1 MSKDQ
6 LSSAIAP
13 KLDFVMFK
21 EFERKQ
27 LEKEANNENEMRTEE
42 RLFKIEQRM
51 QASMLRSDFDNLMS
65 EQVTAE
71 RVEEMD
77 LIINRISQQL
87 MHVKDESESKMMRLD
102 AELARKTG
110 DLQTFMM
117 ELTGRLKG
125 LEDENATDREA
136 TDVDVGASKD
146 TRELQQIV

>member
-1 MSKDQ
+1 
-6 LSSAIAP
+6 
-13 KLDFVMFK
+13 MFK

-87 MHVKDESESKMMRLD
+87 MHVKDESESKM
-102 AELARKTG
+102 
-110 DLQTFMM
+110 
-117 ELTGRLKG
+117 
-125 LEDENATDREA
+125 
-136 TDVDVGASKD
+136 
-146 TRELQQIV
+146 

>member
-87 MHVKDESESKMMRLD
+87 MHVKDESESKM
-102 AELARKTG
+102 
-110 DLQTFMM
+110 
-117 ELTGRLKG
+117 
-125 LEDENATDREA
+125 
-136 TDVDVGASKD
+136 
-146 TRELQQIV
+146 